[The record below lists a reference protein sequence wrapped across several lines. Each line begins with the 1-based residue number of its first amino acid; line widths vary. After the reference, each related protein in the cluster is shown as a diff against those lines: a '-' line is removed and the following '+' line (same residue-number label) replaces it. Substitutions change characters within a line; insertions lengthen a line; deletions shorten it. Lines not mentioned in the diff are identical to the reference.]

1 MATMDRPIDGRS
13 IFTLIVFLAT
23 NIIVIAPFSI
33 SIPLYIW
40 NGVRKTAVSLRVL
53 EPTIRLHRSPRFRFD
68 FSTVPVIAV
77 LLLLATTCIGGEEVY
92 KGIVGSNG
100 IKPYD
105 IMCLF
110 ISLAY
115 ISISL
120 DATGLLRFLAFWVA
134 KRGGASGRRLYF
146 LLYFFFLAYGLIVGN
161 DPVILSGT
169 PFLAYLTR
177 VADMDPIAWLF
188 AQFAACN
195 MASVVLVS
203 SNPTNLVLAGA
214 YSLSF
219 LTYTANT
226 ILPFLA
232 AAVCVFPVLTF
243 WTFPTPKYVPRIV
256 NQPDV
261 DPRVALIDK
270 NGAIFGSVLLITALA
285 VLVST
290 SAAGLHVSVWQVT
303 VPAGLLMLS
312 RDIAHDLHLSTLVRR
327 LLLSKD
333 DKVAALG
340 HVEDPNGRY
349 LDGMANE
356 EQPIENSVEMVNIPR
371 ESQQSFASS
380 SRTQSDATATPVHT
394 ANPMTLQSLIS
405 ALEHRLP
412 TLTAVVPRLPLTLL
426 PFAFAMFTLVQGI
439 SVTGWLAV
447 FTGWWATYAERT
459 GPIGVVFLMGLVS
472 VLLCN
477 FCGTNIGATIL
488 LASILQSWTQ
498 QYNPSPRMSAGALY
512 ALAIGSNYGAFST
525 TFPASLAGLLWR
537 TILYQKG
544 IEVRTLQ
551 FAKLNLVT
559 IAVAMASGCAVL
571 IAQLYVVY

>member
-1 MATMDRPIDGRS
+1 MAMVDRAIDGRS
-13 IFTLIVFLAT
+13 VFTLIVFLAT
-23 NIIVIAPFSI
+23 NIIIIAPVSVP
-33 SIPLYIW
+33 IPLRVWTGARQTLIY
-40 NGVRKTAVSLRVL
+40 LRAL
-53 EPTIRLHRSPRFRFD
+53 EPARGYRAAPRFRFD

-77 LLLLATTCIGGEEVY
+77 LLLLATRCIGGEDVY

-134 KRGGASGRRLYF
+134 KRGGTSGRRLYL
-146 LLYFFFLAYGLIVGN
+146 LLYLFFLAYGLVVGN

-177 VADMDPIAWLF
+177 VADMEPTAWIF
-188 AQFAACN
+188 SQFAACN
-195 MASVVLVS
+195 MASLVLVS

-219 LTYTANT
+219 LTYSANT
-226 ILPFLA
+226 VLPFLA
-232 AAVCVFPVLTF
+232 AAVCVFPILTF
-243 WTFPTPKYVPRIV
+243 WTFPTPKYVPRMV

-270 NGAIFGSVLLITALA
+270 SGAIFGSVLLITALA

-290 SAAGLHVSVWQVT
+290 STAGLHVSVWQVT
-303 VPAGLLMLS
+303 IPAGLLMLA
-312 RDIAHDLHLSTLVRR
+312 RDIAHDLHVSAILRM
-327 LLLSKD
+327 LLSQERD
-333 DKVAALG
+333 ELVALDQADASDGRVLENTADEVQAAEDHIEIIDISTGRQRSPAQSAQEDLG
-340 HVEDPNGRY
+340 
-349 LDGMANE
+349 
-356 EQPIENSVEMVNIPR
+356 PITTTVRTM
-371 ESQQSFASS
+371 SQK
-380 SRTQSDATATPVHT
+380 
-394 ANPMTLQSLIS
+394 TLQSLLS
-405 ALEHRLP
+405 GLEHQMP
-412 TLTAVVPRLPLTLL
+412 TVAAVMPRLPLALL
-426 PFAFAMFTLVQGI
+426 PFAFSMFTLVQGV

-447 FTGWWATYAERT
+447 FTHWWAEYAEKT
-459 GPIGVVFLMGLVS
+459 GPVGVVFLMGLIS

-488 LASILQSWTQ
+488 LASILQSWIDR
-498 QYNPSPRMSAGALY
+498 YSPPARMSAGALY
-512 ALAIGSNYGAFST
+512 ALAIGSNFGAFSI

-537 TILYQKG
+537 SILYQKG
-544 IEVRTLQ
+544 IELRTLQ
-551 FAKLNLVT
+551 FTKLNLAV
-559 IAVAMASGCAVL
+559 IAVAMTSACTVL
-571 IAQLYVVY
+571 IGQLYVAY